1 MEIILIKLSFPD
13 LGLHELV
20 ALRRVFASGWIAG
33 QGPETERFE
42 KDLAEKIGVRYVLA
56 VSNATAGLFVAL
68 KALGVQTGDEVIVA
82 DYTYPATGH
91 AVLFTGAKPIFGDV
105 DLATG
110 NLKSESIERLI
121 TERTKGIIAVDVAGQ
136 TADYKAINEVA
147 KRHKLFVLQD
157 AACSIGAKQNGG
169 YAGSQGDMAVFSFHG
184 RKGISCGEGGAIA
197 TNDLHLYQAASRLVS
212 FGITPAFKREKSDSL
227 QIPVFSEFGFNFKL
241 SDISCAIMN
250 QQLKKLDRFVLQKQ
264 NIADTY
270 ARLLKDNTQIILP
283 ITEKFNVHSWQSYL
297 IRVKDQETRN
307 ALINHLK
314 NNAIQSNIGTFAS
327 HLQPLYG
334 ATNECPNSKI
344 LFTTQIALPMH
355 TRITRKELVKVTDEI
370 NEFFAKRD
378 YS

>member
-110 NLKSESIERLI
+110 NLKPESIERLI

-136 TADYKAINEVA
+136 TADYNAINEVA

-197 TNDLHLYQAASRLVS
+197 TNDLHLYQAASKLVS

-250 QQLKKLDRFVLQKQ
+250 QQLKKLDRFVLRKQ
-264 NIADTY
+264 NVANTY

-297 IRVKDQETRN
+297 IRVKDQETRD

-327 HLQPLYG
+327 HVQPLYG
-334 ATNECPNSKI
+334 DTNECPNSKI

-355 TRITRKELVKVTDEI
+355 TRITRREIVKVTDKI

>member
-20 ALRRVFASGWIAG
+20 ALKRVFASGWIAG

-42 KDLAEKIGVRYVLA
+42 KDLSEKIGVRYVVA

-68 KALGVQTGDEVIVA
+68 KALGVQAGDEVIVA

-91 AVLFTGAKPIFGDV
+91 AVLFTGAKPIFADV

-110 NLKSESIERLI
+110 NLKPESIERLI
-121 TERTKGIIAVDVAGQ
+121 TDRTKGIIPVDVAGQ
-136 TADYKAINEVA
+136 PADYIAINEVA
-147 KRHKLFVLQD
+147 RRHKLFVLQD
-157 AACSIGAKQNGG
+157 AACSIGAKQNGD

-197 TNDLHLYQAASRLVS
+197 TNDLHLYQAASKLVS
-212 FGITPAFKREKSDSL
+212 FGITPAFKREKSNSL
-227 QIPVFSEFGFNFKL
+227 QIPVFTEFGFNFKL

-250 QQLKKLDRFVLQKQ
+250 QQLKKLDRFILQKQ
-264 NIADTY
+264 RIADTY
-270 ARLLKDNTQIILP
+270 ARFLESNAQIILP
-283 ITEKFNVHSWQSYL
+283 ITEKSNLHSWQSYL
-297 IRVKDQETRN
+297 IRVKDQATRD

-314 NNAIQSNIGTFAS
+314 SNGIQSNIGTFAS
-327 HLQPLYG
+327 HVQPLYG
-334 ATNECPNSKI
+334 VTNECPNSKT

-355 TRITRKELVKVTDEI
+355 TKIKRREIVKVTNSI

-378 YS
+378 CS

>member
-1 MEIILIKLSFPD
+1 MEVILIKLSFPD
-13 LGLHELV
+13 LGLRELV
-20 ALRRVFASGWIAG
+20 ALKRVFASGWIAG

-42 KDLAEKIGVRYVLA
+42 KELSEKIGVRYVVA

-68 KALGVQTGDEVIVA
+68 KALGVQDGDEVIVA

-91 AVLFTGAKPIFGDV
+91 AVLFAGAKPIFADV

-110 NLKSESIERLI
+110 NLKPESIEGLI

-136 TADYKAINEVA
+136 LADYIAINEIA
-147 KRHKLFVLQD
+147 RRRKLFVLQD
-157 AACSIGAKQNGG
+157 AACSIGAKQNGD

-197 TNDLHLYQAASRLVS
+197 TNDLHLYQAASKLVS
-212 FGITPAFKREKSDSL
+212 FGITPAFKREKSNSL
-227 QIPVFSEFGFNFKL
+227 QIPVFTEFGFNFKL

-250 QQLKKLDRFVLQKQ
+250 QQLKKLDRFILQKQ
-264 NIADTY
+264 RIADTY
-270 ARLLKDNTQIILP
+270 ARFLESNVQIILP
-283 ITEKFNVHSWQSYL
+283 ITEKSNLHSWQSYL
-297 IRVKDQETRN
+297 IRVKDQVTRD

-314 NNAIQSNIGTFAS
+314 SNSIQSNIGTFAS
-327 HLQPLYG
+327 HVQPLYG
-334 ATNECPNSKI
+334 ATNECPNSKT

-355 TRITRKELVKVTDEI
+355 TKIKRREIAKVTNSI
-370 NEFFAKRD
+370 NEFFAKGD